1 MNLLHSC
8 RKAAELLSQR
18 MDEPLGWV
26 DSLRLRMHL
35 SMCGNCSN
43 VEDQLACVQSA
54 TSDLFTADT
63 GLDGEEPP
71 SNEGVRAKG

>member
-18 MDEPLGWV
+18 MDEPLGWL
-26 DSLRLRMHL
+26 DSLRLRVHL

-43 VEDQLACVQSA
+43 VEDQLACVQSTTA
-54 TSDLFTADT
+54 HMFAADT
-63 GLDGEEPP
+63 GLDDEEPP
-71 SNEGVRAKG
+71 SNQGVRAKG